1 MVQVEGG
8 LLVVHVEGGLLVDR
22 PEASSVDVAGYSGDS
37 LDIIARAPGVLE

>member
-8 LLVVHVEGGLLVDR
+8 LLVVHVAGGLLVDR
-22 PEASSVDVAGYSGDS
+22 PEASSVDVAGDSDS